1 MWNGACTV
9 MNRSPSEVVCDA
21 GPLIHLDELGCL
33 DLLADVQ
40 TVFVPEQVW
49 REVELHRTSALGLS
63 GVELQKVAV
72 VLSEDDPLQALV
84 RALALDLGEQAALSL
99 MMSHPNAILLTD
111 DAAARL
117 AAEALGYRVHGSI
130 GILLRAIRRR
140 QRTEHEV
147 LSILRDLP
155 LRSSLHVRPAL
166 LEEIIAQVESAIV
179 MEGEE

>member
-1 MWNGACTV
+1 M
-9 MNRSPSEVVCDA
+9 
-21 GPLIHLDELGCL
+21 
-33 DLLADVQ
+33 
-40 TVFVPEQVW
+40 
-49 REVELHRTSALGLS
+49 
-63 GVELQKVAV
+63 ELQQTSVA
-72 VLSEDDPLQALV
+72 LSEYEPLQALV
-84 RALALDLGEQAALSL
+84 RALALDLGEQAALSS

-117 AAEALGYRVHGSI
+117 TAEALGYRVHGSI

-166 LEEIIAQVESAIV
+166 LEEIIAQVESAIDQ
-179 MEGEE
+179 EGEE